1 MSYEPRMRGTR
12 SRRTIRKK
20 QTTKE
25 NKNEYSQPQYY
36 EHEEIDPQIIISNI
50 LNGIDH
56 LGNQRFGLPPFT
68 EHFQRWKKDVNRLI
82 TEFQTQFS
90 TASDQQF
97 RTAID
102 DTFTILNQAF
112 TQRENLESAETNE
125 LTTLQQQLAK
135 CELHISKLEHEHNKQ
150 TSDLRKK
157 FEQKSGQLQ
166 NEINSLD
173 RQRLGIIQKRVSFLQ
188 RILRRPEAQLE
199 QSNNLIQSKKEKLR
213 EIETTLEQNLTK
225 QREHDLANQKELLE
239 EREILR
245 NKIATFK
252 ENRIDDALEIR
263 TNACKQLHQAIA
275 DAVER
280 SEEHQTPKA

>member
-112 TQRENLESAETNE
+112 TQPRKPRKRRDKRTHNTATTTREMRTP
-125 LTTLQQQLAK
+125 
-135 CELHISKLEHEHNKQ
+135 HIQ
-150 TSDLRKK
+150 T
-157 FEQKSGQLQ
+157 
-166 NEINSLD
+166 
-173 RQRLGIIQKRVSFLQ
+173 
-188 RILRRPEAQLE
+188 
-199 QSNNLIQSKKEKLR
+199 
-213 EIETTLEQNLTK
+213 
-225 QREHDLANQKELLE
+225 
-239 EREILR
+239 
-245 NKIATFK
+245 
-252 ENRIDDALEIR
+252 R
-263 TNACKQLHQAIA
+263 T
-275 DAVER
+275 
-280 SEEHQTPKA
+280 

>member
-25 NKNEYSQPQYY
+25 NKNEYSRPQYY
-36 EHEEIDPQIIISNI
+36 EHEEVDPQIIISNI

-82 TEFQTQFS
+82 TEFQTQFP
-90 TASDQQF
+90 TATDQQF

-125 LTTLQQQLAK
+125 LTALQQQLAK

-173 RQRLGIIQKRVSFLQ
+173 RQRLDIIQKRVSFLQ

-199 QSNNLIQSKKEKLR
+199 ESNNLIQLKKEKLR

-225 QREHDLANQKELLE
+225 QREHDLANQKDLLE
-239 EREILR
+239 EREVLR

-252 ENRIDDALEIR
+252 ENRTNDALEIR
-263 TNACKQLHQAIA
+263 TNVCKQLHQAIA

-280 SEEHQTPKA
+280 SEKQQTPSA

>member
-36 EHEEIDPQIIISNI
+36 EHEEIDPQVIISNI

-112 TQRENLESAETNE
+112 TQRENLESTETNE

-213 EIETTLEQNLTK
+213 EIETTLEQNLAK
-225 QREHDLANQKELLE
+225 QRENDLANQKDLLE
-239 EREILR
+239 EREVLR

-252 ENRIDDALEIR
+252 ENRTDDALEIR
-263 TNACKQLHQAIA
+263 INACKQLHQAIA

-280 SEEHQTPKA
+280 SEKQRATQA

>member
-25 NKNEYSQPQYY
+25 NKNEFSQPQYY

-56 LGNQRFGLPPFT
+56 LGNQRFGLPPFN
-68 EHFQRWKKDVNRLI
+68 EHFQRWRKDVSRLI
-82 TEFQTQFS
+82 TEFQTQFPN
-90 TASDQQF
+90 AADQQF
-97 RTAID
+97 RSAID
-102 DTFTILNQAF
+102 DTLTSLNQAF
-112 TQRENLESAETNE
+112 TQRENLESAEINE
-125 LTTLQQQLAK
+125 LTALQQQLAK
-135 CELHISKLEHEHNKQ
+135 CELRISKLEHEHNKQ

-157 FEQKSGQLQ
+157 CEQKSGQLQ

-199 QSNNLIQSKKEKLR
+199 ESNNLIQSKKEKLR
-213 EIETTLEQNLTK
+213 ELETTLEQNLTK
-225 QREHDLANQKELLE
+225 QREHDLANQKDLLE
-239 EREILR
+239 EREVLR

-252 ENRIDDALEIR
+252 ENRTNDALEIR

-280 SEEHQTPKA
+280 SEKQQTSQA

>member
-20 QTTKE
+20 QTSKE
-25 NKNEYSQPQYY
+25 NKNEYSQPPYY

-68 EHFQRWKKDVNRLI
+68 EHFQRWKKDVNGLI
-82 TEFQTQFS
+82 TEFQTQFP
-90 TASDQQF
+90 TATDQQV

-102 DTFTILNQAF
+102 DTLTLLDQAF
-112 TQRENLESAETNE
+112 AQRENLESSETNE
-125 LTTLQQQLAK
+125 LTALQQQLAK
-135 CELHISKLEHEHNKQ
+135 CELRISKLEHEHNKQ

-199 QSNNLIQSKKEKLR
+199 ESNNLIQSKREKLR

-280 SEEHQTPKA
+280 SEEHQTPQA